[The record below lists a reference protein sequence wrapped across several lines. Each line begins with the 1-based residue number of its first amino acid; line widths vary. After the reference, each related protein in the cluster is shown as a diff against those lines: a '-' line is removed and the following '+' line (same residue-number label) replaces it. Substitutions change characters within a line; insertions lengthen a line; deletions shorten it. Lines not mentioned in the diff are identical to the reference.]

1 MLPKENRGT
10 KCLRK
15 GEKKMENK
23 KSLLDEE
30 LNAVSG
36 GMIVDDGDGTKF
48 WLVRQNGTVISPV
61 PGLEK
66 AEDFVKA
73 YGESTK
79 VISREEYKKLFG
91 RDLVW

>member
-1 MLPKENRGT
+1 M
-10 KCLRK
+10 
-15 GEKKMENK
+15 EK
-23 KSLLDEE
+23 LFDYD

-36 GMIVDDGDGTKF
+36 GYIVDDGDGQKF

-61 PGLEK
+61 PGLQN

-79 VISREEYKKLFG
+79 VISKEEYKKLFG